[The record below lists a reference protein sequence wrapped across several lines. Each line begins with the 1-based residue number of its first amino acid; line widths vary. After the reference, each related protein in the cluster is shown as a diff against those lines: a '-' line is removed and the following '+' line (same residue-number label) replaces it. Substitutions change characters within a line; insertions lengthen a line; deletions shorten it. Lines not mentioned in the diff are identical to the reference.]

1 MSLWLGKLCKHFP
14 RLQHYIT
21 FLFYSILPVHLM
33 YLCQNSLIFYVS
45 SSELKGTVS
54 KMWHIIYTEIFQLSA
69 FICNN
74 GFLNYFLVT
83 KIGKIQTQFSWLKC
97 LS

>member
-1 MSLWLGKLCKHFP
+1 
-14 RLQHYIT
+14 
-21 FLFYSILPVHLM
+21 M